1 MLEVT
6 LTQSAHP
13 LLDLRAFITRF
24 PEPLGDVGSPE
35 AWSSWLA
42 LEADVPVQR
51 SDVVKT
57 KVRELLR
64 YGGFKPSGINKPASE
79 YLVGAV
85 QRDRLG
91 LINAAVDACNVV
103 SLHSGF
109 PIGVIDLD
117 RAVGSELHVSIGE
130 PGSTYVFNASGQEM
144 RLSGLLTLADAE
156 GPCGNPVKDSQRTKT
171 HEGTR
176 ATFTFVWG
184 HLELSERVDQ
194 TVAWYRSLL
203 ESVGATTE
211 LVTTQVLPS
220 EASA

>member
-1 MLEVT
+1 MEVT

-13 LLDLRAFITRF
+13 LLELRAFITRF
-24 PEPLGDVGSPE
+24 PQPLGDVESPKQW
-35 AWSSWLA
+35 ASWLA
-42 LEADVPVQR
+42 LDAEVPLQR
-51 SDVVKT
+51 SEAVRT

-64 YGGFKPSGINKPASE
+64 HGGFKPSGRSKPASE

-85 QRDRLG
+85 KRDGLG

-117 RAVGSELHVSIGE
+117 RAAGSKLHIGIAPE
-130 PGSTYVFNASGQEM
+130 GATYVFNASGQEM
-144 RLSGLLTLADAE
+144 RLTGLLTLADAE

-176 ATFTFVWG
+176 STFTFVWG
-184 HLELSERVDQ
+184 HRDLTERVDQ
-194 TVAWYRSLL
+194 TVAWYRALL
-203 ESVGATTE
+203 ESVGATTM
-211 LVTTQVLPS
+211 LVPATILS
-220 EASA
+220 EEEAP